1 MTGFTAIHAR
11 LFAAAAML
19 LACLQADAQQA
30 VKHHELAHAGSAT
43 QVSEQVTFLYYD
55 DLSAPRQFYSALL
68 GAKPYYEKEWVSLYH
83 TSSGA
88 SVGLVKSGTTAS
100 PTDKRA
106 AVMVSIVTQDVKAW
120 YERLSRDPRFQI
132 VKALYDHPMVPIRA
146 FEMEDPAGYPVEVF
160 QWLQKP
166 E

>member
-1 MTGFTAIHAR
+1 MRSFTAIR
-11 LFAAAAML
+11 VPMFATAAL
-19 LACLQADAQQA
+19 LVAGLQADAQQA
-30 VKHHELAHAGSAT
+30 VQHHEAMHALPAT

-68 GAKPYYEKEWVSLYH
+68 GRKPYYEKEWVSLYH

-88 SVGLVKSGTTAS
+88 SLGLVKSGTTAS

-106 AVMVSIVTQDVKAW
+106 SLMVSIVTQDVKAW
-120 YERLSRDPRFQI
+120 YARLSKDPRFQI